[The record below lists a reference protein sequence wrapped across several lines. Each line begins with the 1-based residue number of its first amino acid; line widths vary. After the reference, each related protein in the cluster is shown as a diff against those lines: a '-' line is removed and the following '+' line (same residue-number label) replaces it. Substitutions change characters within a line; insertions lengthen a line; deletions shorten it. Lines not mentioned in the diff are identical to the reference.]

1 LSRRRPDVVVVE
13 VAVVVPVVP
22 PTAGAGDATGS
33 VEACTSIID
42 ELSVALLVAAAGSVV
57 LAAVRGAV
65 VAGCIRSDAV
75 ESGAGAGE
83 LSCA

>member
-1 LSRRRPDVVVVE
+1 ME

-22 PTAGAGDATGS
+22 PTAGTGVATGS

-42 ELSVALLVAAAGSVV
+42 ELSVAALVAAEGSVV
-57 LAAVRGAV
+57 LADVLEAV